1 MNAQAPRQ
9 VQDVELRALID
20 AIYLQYHYDF
30 RSYAFVSIKRRIGA
44 ALARFGFDTVSELQ
58 GKVLRDATLF
68 GALLDYLTVQVSD
81 MFRDPEYFRVLRERV
96 APVLHTY
103 PSLKVWVA
111 GCSSGEEAYSFAI
124 LLRECG
130 LLSRTLI
137 YATDINARALEQ
149 ARSGVYAIDRLAGF
163 TENHR
168 RSGGTA
174 AFSDYYTAAYGNA
187 VFDRSLRDHIVFADH
202 SLATDSVFAEMQLV
216 SCRNV
221 LIYFDR
227 GLQDRA
233 VRLFR
238 DALCLKGFLGIGAR
252 ESLRFTSY
260 AAAFEPVSQEHRVF
274 QKVGA

>member
-1 MNAQAPRQ
+1 MNRPPPS
-9 VQDVELRALID
+9 VEDVELRALID

-30 RSYAFVSIKRRIGA
+30 RSYAFVSLKRRIAA
-44 ALARFGFDTVSELQ
+44 ALIRFGYGTVSELQ
-58 GKVLRDATLF
+58 GKVLRDANLF

-81 MFRDPEYFRVLRERV
+81 MFRDPDYFRVLREQV
-96 APVLHTY
+96 MPVLSTY
-103 PSLKVWVA
+103 PSLKIWVA

-124 LLRECG
+124 LLRECD
-130 LLSRTLI
+130 LLSRTMI
-137 YATDINARALEQ
+137 YATDINARAIEQ
-149 ARSGVYAIDRLAGF
+149 ARSGVYAIDRMAGF
-163 TENHR
+163 TDNHR

-187 VFDRSLRDHIVFADH
+187 VFDRSLREHIVFADH

-227 GLQDRA
+227 VLQDRA
-233 VRLFR
+233 LTLFR
-238 DALCLKGFLGIGAR
+238 DALCHKGFLGIGSR
-252 ESLRFTSY
+252 ESLRFS
-260 AAAFEPVSQEHRVF
+260 AQHEAFEPVSQDHRVY

>member
-1 MNAQAPRQ
+1 MSAMPPTG
-9 VQDVELRALID
+9 VQDGELRSLID

-30 RSYAFVSIKRRIGA
+30 RKYAFVSLKRRIGA
-44 ALARFGFDTVSELQ
+44 ALIRFGFSTVAELQ

-81 MFRDPEYFRVLRERV
+81 MFRDPDYFRVLREQV
-96 APVLHTY
+96 VPVLRTY
-103 PSLKVWVA
+103 PSLKLWVA

-124 LLRECG
+124 LLRECD

-137 YATDINARALEQ
+137 YATDINARALDQ
-149 ARSGVYAIDRLAGF
+149 ARSGVYSIERMPGF
-163 TENHR
+163 TDNHR
-168 RSGGTA
+168 RSGSTA

-187 VFDRSLRDHIVFADH
+187 VFDRSLREHIVFADH

-227 GLQDRA
+227 DLQDRA

-238 DALCLKGFLGIGAR
+238 DALCTKGFLGIGAR
-252 ESLRFTSY
+252 ESLRFSAHY
-260 AAAFEPVSQEHRVF
+260 AAFEPVSQEHRVF
-274 QKVGA
+274 QKVGT